1 MPLRVQAIQKETWK
15 EPTSLCCIVANKFA
29 SVEKY
34 IQFPLVCVGA
44 FIIYL
49 THTYEISE
57 AHTCEFLCLFK
68 GNIFSCN
75 FFLHYFCIPAKT
87 TVMFSL
93 YGSKYVWSSEKS
105 SVFSS
110 LMSSKNCLSFS
121 LVYYFSWNSGII
133 WSCSK

>member
-75 FFLHYFCIPAKT
+75 FFFTLLLHPCKNNCNVLTIWLKVCLKFWKVKCLLIPHVFQK
-87 TVMFSL
+87 L
-93 YGSKYVWSSEKS
+93 
-105 SVFSS
+105 SVFFT
-110 LMSSKNCLSFS
+110 CLLFQLKFWNH
-121 LVYYFSWNSGII
+121 LVML
-133 WSCSK
+133 